1 MSKKQFKAESKRLLD
16 LMINSIYTH
25 KEIFLRE
32 IISNAS
38 DAIDKLCY
46 LSLTDDKVGMN
57 RDDFRI
63 LVSMDENART
73 ITVSDNGIGMT
84 KEELEANLGVI
95 AKSGSMAFKGGLDGT
110 TKEGADVDIIGQFGV
125 GFYSAFMVSDKVTV
139 ITRAYGSDQAYKWE
153 SEGADG
159 YTITECEKDGVGTDV
174 IMHIKPDDD
183 NERYSEYLQLWK
195 LMRLIKKY
203 SDYIRWPIQMDVTK
217 PEYKETGEKN
227 EDGSPKF
234 ETVNKTER
242 ETVNS
247 MVPIWQRS
255 KSEVSDEDCINFYK
269 EKYHDTTDP
278 AAVIRVNAEGQV
290 SYKALLFIPGRQ
302 LLDFMSSDYEPGLQL
317 YSSGVMIMEKCPD
330 LLAESFYFVRG
341 IVDSPD
347 LSLNISREMLQHDRQ
362 LRIIAQNLNKRI
374 KNELLKMLEND
385 RPKYEQFYKNY
396 GRQLRYG
403 AVANYGQNIE
413 SLRDLLIYNVSED
426 KTATLKEYTDRM
438 PAEQKF
444 IYYAVGENVHKILR
458 LPQAELVR
466 SKGFEILCMTEE
478 VDEYIVEQL
487 GQHADKKFCN
497 IVTGDLGLETEEEKA
512 DMEKREADVKNVLDF
527 VKETLG
533 DKVAVVRL
541 SRKLV
546 SAPVC
551 LTTEGSIT
559 LEMERYF
566 KRMPDTGMEPPKA
579 RRVLELN
586 ADHPAF
592 KALEAAVA
600 SDPEKAKKLVNILHS
615 QALLIAGEELE
626 DPSAYA
632 EHKEAHTWT
641 KPSASTSTYPSAPP
655 SAATA
660 ISTRSPAATGSCPSI
675 RTRWWST
682 SARATAR

>member
-1 MSKKQFKAESKRLLD
+1 MSKRK
-16 LMINSIYTH
+16 
-25 KEIFLRE
+25 IF
-32 IISNAS
+32 
-38 DAIDKLCY
+38 
-46 LSLTDDKVGMN
+46 
-57 RDDFRI
+57 
-63 LVSMDENART
+63 
-73 ITVSDNGIGMT
+73 
-84 KEELEANLGVI
+84 
-95 AKSGSMAFKGGLDGT
+95 
-110 TKEGADVDIIGQFGV
+110 
-125 GFYSAFMVSDKVTV
+125 
-139 ITRAYGSDQAYKWE
+139 
-153 SEGADG
+153 
-159 YTITECEKDGVGTDV
+159 
-174 IMHIKPDDD
+174 
-183 NERYSEYLQLWK
+183 
-195 LMRLIKKY
+195 
-203 SDYIRWPIQMDVTK
+203 
-217 PEYKETGEKN
+217 
-227 EDGSPKF
+227 
-234 ETVNKTER
+234 
-242 ETVNS
+242 
-247 MVPIWQRS
+247 
-255 KSEVSDEDCINFYK
+255 
-269 EKYHDTTDP
+269 
-278 AAVIRVNAEGQV
+278 
-290 SYKALLFIPGRQ
+290 
-302 LLDFMSSDYEPGLQL
+302 
-317 YSSGVMIMEKCPD
+317 
-330 LLAESFYFVRG
+330 
-341 IVDSPD
+341 
-347 LSLNISREMLQHDRQ
+347 SR
-362 LRIIAQNLNKRI
+362 
-374 KNELLKMLEND
+374 
-385 RPKYEQFYKNY
+385 
-396 GRQLRYG
+396 
-403 AVANYGQNIE
+403 
-413 SLRDLLIYNVSED
+413 LLIYNVSED

-632 EHKEAHTWT
+632 EDVC
-641 KPSASTSTYPSAPP
+641 SLF
-655 SAATA
+655 
-660 ISTRSPAATGSCPSI
+660 
-675 RTRWWST
+675 
-682 SARATAR
+682 

>member
-1 MSKKQFKAESKRLLD
+1 M
-16 LMINSIYTH
+16 
-25 KEIFLRE
+25 
-32 IISNAS
+32 
-38 DAIDKLCY
+38 
-46 LSLTDDKVGMN
+46 
-57 RDDFRI
+57 
-63 LVSMDENART
+63 
-73 ITVSDNGIGMT
+73 
-84 KEELEANLGVI
+84 
-95 AKSGSMAFKGGLDGT
+95 
-110 TKEGADVDIIGQFGV
+110 

-139 ITRAYGSDQAYKWE
+139 ISRAYGSDQAYKWE

-159 YTITECEKDGVGTDV
+159 YTITECEKEGVGTDV
-174 IMHIKPDDD
+174 IMHIKPDDE
-183 NERYSEYLQLWK
+183 NEKYSDFLQLWK

-203 SDYIRWPIQMDVTK
+203 SDYIRWPIQMDVQR

-227 EDGSPKF
+227 EDGTPKY

-247 MVPIWQRS
+247 MVPNWQRS
-255 KSEVSDEDCINFYK
+255 KSEVSDEDCMNFYK
-269 EKYHDTTDP
+269 EKFHDTTDP

-290 SYKALLFIPGRQ
+290 SYKALLFIPGKQ

-385 RPKYEQFYKNY
+385 RPKYEKFYKNY

-403 AVANYGQNIE
+403 AVANFGQNIE
-413 SLRDLLIYNVSED
+413 SLRDLLIYNVAED

-438 PAEQKF
+438 PAEQKY
-444 IYYAVGENVHKILR
+444 IYYAVGDSVSKMLR

-487 GQHADKKFCN
+487 GQHAEKKFCN
-497 IVTGDLGLETEEEKA
+497 IVTGDLGIETEEEKA
-512 DMEKREADVKNVLDF
+512 DLEKREEQVKPTLDF
-527 VKETLG
+527 VKDTLG
-533 DKVAVVRL
+533 DKVSIVRL
-541 SRKLV
+541 SHKLV

-579 RRVLELN
+579 TRVLELN
-586 ADHPAF
+586 GEHPAF
-592 KALEAAVA
+592 KALEVAVA
-600 SDPEKAKKLVNILHS
+600 TDPERAKKLVNILHS
-615 QALLIAGEELE
+615 QALLIAGEELD

-632 EHKEAHTWT
+632 EDVC
-641 KPSASTSTYPSAPP
+641 SLF
-655 SAATA
+655 
-660 ISTRSPAATGSCPSI
+660 
-675 RTRWWST
+675 
-682 SARATAR
+682 

>member
-46 LSLTDDKVGMN
+46 LSLTDDKVGMA
-57 RDDFRI
+57 REDFRI
-63 LVSMDENART
+63 LVTADEQART

-84 KEELEANLGVI
+84 SGELEQNLGVI
-95 AKSGSMAFKGGLDGT
+95 AKSGSMTFKGELDRNS
-110 TKEGADVDIIGQFGV
+110 ESGADVDIIGQFGV
-125 GFYSAFMVSDKVTV
+125 GFYSAFMVSDRVTV
-139 ITRAYGSDQAYKWE
+139 ISRAYGSDTAYRWE

-159 YTITECEKDGVGTDV
+159 YTISECERDGVGTDV
-174 IMHIKPDDD
+174 IMHIKPDDE
-183 NERYSEYLQLWK
+183 NERYSDFLQSWK

-203 SDYIRWPIQMDVTK
+203 SDYIRWPIQMDIQK

-227 EDGSPKF
+227 EDGSPKY
-234 ETVNKTER
+234 ETVTTTER

-255 KSEVSDEDCINFYK
+255 KSEVSDEDCVNFYK

-290 SYKALLFIPGRQ
+290 SYKALLFIPGKQ
-302 LLDFMSSDYEPGLQL
+302 LLEFMSADYEPGLQL
-317 YSSGVMIMEKCPD
+317 YSSGVMIMERCPD

-374 KNELLKMLEND
+374 KNELVKMLKND
-385 RPKYEQFYKNY
+385 RPKYEQFYRNY

-403 AVANYGQNIE
+403 AVANYGQNVE
-413 SLRDLLIYNVSED
+413 SLRDLLIYNVD
-426 KTATLKEYTDRM
+426 ANTTRTLQEYTDAM
-438 PAEQKF
+438 PAGQEK
-444 IYYAVGENVHKILR
+444 IYYAVGDSIQRSLH

-466 SKGFEILCMTEE
+466 SRGYELLCMTEE
-478 VDEYIVEQL
+478 VDEFIVQQL
-487 GQHADKKFCN
+487 GKHADKPFCN
-497 IVTGDLGLETEEEKA
+497 IVTDDLGLETDEEKA
-512 DMEKREADVKNVLDF
+512 DIEKREEESKDVLDF

-533 DKVAVVRL
+533 DRVAVVRL
-541 SRKLV
+541 SHKLV

-551 LTTEGSIT
+551 LTTEGSVT

-566 KRMPDTGMEPPKA
+566 RKMPDTGLEPPKA
-579 RRVLELN
+579 TRVLELN
-586 ADHPAF
+586 ADSPAF
-592 KALEAAVA
+592 RALEEAARTDRERA
-600 SDPEKAKKLVNILHS
+600 AKLVEILHS
-615 QALLIAGEELE
+615 QALLIAGEELP
-626 DPSAYA
+626 DPAQYA
-632 EHKEAHTWT
+632 EQVC
-641 KPSASTSTYPSAPP
+641 SLF
-655 SAATA
+655 
-660 ISTRSPAATGSCPSI
+660 
-675 RTRWWST
+675 
-682 SARATAR
+682 